1 MLYFTSDLSKVVI
14 LFSGFQVTSFHTF
27 VLATL
32 FVISLCWCERLFTYY
47 YENAGYEKEYVCS
60 ISVYSTHQLV
70 PISQDDDLPTL
81 ANKLDD
87 ELEVQPQS
95 LIIENV
101 NSDDE
106 YDYQIHNDIVKYEQ
120 QSLVN
125 K

>member
-1 MLYFTSDLSKVVI
+1 MFHFVSNRMNLFFFFKKKKLTLYC
-14 LFSGFQVTSFHTF
+14 F
-27 VLATL
+27 V
-32 FVISLCWCERLFTYY
+32 
-47 YENAGYEKEYVCS
+47 
-60 ISVYSTHQLV
+60 SVYSTHQLV

-87 ELEVQPQS
+87 ELELQPQS

>member
-1 MLYFTSDLSKVVI
+1 MSMNSQIFIVV
-14 LFSGFQVTSFHTF
+14 VTGLTTGQLI
-27 VLATL
+27 V
-32 FVISLCWCERLFTYY
+32 
-47 YENAGYEKEYVCS
+47 EYVCS